1 MYLSSKQSGNMS
13 SYYEELK
20 VRQKTVWI
28 SYSDVG
34 FSEYSTVGI
43 DPAVRVSYYT
53 DLQKKK
59 KKKTM

>member
-1 MYLSSKQSGNMS
+1 MS